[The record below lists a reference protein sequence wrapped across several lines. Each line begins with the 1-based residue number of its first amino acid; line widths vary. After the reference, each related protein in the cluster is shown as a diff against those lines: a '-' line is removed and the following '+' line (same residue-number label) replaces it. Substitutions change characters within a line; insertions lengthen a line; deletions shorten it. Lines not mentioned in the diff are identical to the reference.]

1 MPDARPTTSPVA
13 CESVVVPNIVAK
25 LKDFTARHPAAKR
38 RLVLLAKLVLVA
50 LLAWFIRGALLHG
63 WNSLRDHIRDGRWS
77 PAALSWPWLAL
88 AAVLYSLGQL
98 PCGLFWSRILAALGQ
113 RVPLGAVIRAFYIGH
128 LGKYVPG
135 KAMVVVMR
143 TSMLVPH
150 GARPALAAVSVFYET
165 FTMMAVGALLS
176 AIVLALKYPA
186 RTEWLGGAIL
196 MVGITGLPT
205 FPPVFERIVRR
216 LRSSKADEAEA
227 SHELRRIGLA
237 NFIGGWGLMTIAWI
251 LMGLSVWAV
260 ARGAGFE
267 STRSTATWQLG
278 EEWTIGTIAAA
289 LSVVIGFLSFIPGGF
304 GVRDGVLFSV
314 LGWIYDDAAAM
325 VTAILVRLVWL
336 VAELAVSIILYR
348 MRSGGLDSVVPT
360 PPRSPA

>member
-1 MPDARPTTSPVA
+1 MPSID
-13 CESVVVPNIVAK
+13 AK
-25 LKDFTARHPAAKR
+25 LKDFAARHPTAKR
-38 RLVLLAKLVLVA
+38 RLVLLAKSAFVA
-50 LLAWFIRGALLHG
+50 LLAWFIRGALVDG
-63 WNSLRDHIRDGRWS
+63 WNRLGGLIRDGHWS

-88 AAVLYSLGQL
+88 SAVLYSVGQL
-98 PCGLFWSRILAALGQ
+98 PCGLFWGRILAALGQ

-128 LGKYVPG
+128 LGKYAPG

-176 AIVLALKYPA
+176 AIAVAVKYPE

-205 FPPVFERIVRR
+205 FPPIFERIIGK
-216 LRSSKADEAEA
+216 LRASKADEAEA
-227 SHELRRIGLA
+227 SHELRRIGIVDLLS
-237 NFIGGWGLMTIAWI
+237 GWGLMTIAWI
-251 LMGLSVWAV
+251 LMGLSIWAA
-260 ARGAGFE
+260 ARGAGFTSGRAPSE
-267 STRSTATWQLG
+267 WPLA
-278 EEWTIGTIAAA
+278 EEWTICTIAAA
-289 LSVVIGFLSFIPGGF
+289 LSVVVGFISFIPGGF
-304 GVRDGVLFSV
+304 GVREFILIEVLRSFY
-314 LGWIYDDAAAM
+314 GGAAAL

-348 MRSGGLDSVVPT
+348 MRSGGLDTTVVP
-360 PPRSPA
+360 PPRTPA

>member
-1 MPDARPTTSPVA
+1 LRAVAVSSPIA
-13 CESVVVPNIVAK
+13 A
-25 LKDFTARHPAAKR
+25 LKEFAARHPAAKR
-38 RLVLLAKLVLVA
+38 RLIFAAKLAIVA
-50 LLAWFIRGALLHG
+50 LVAWFIRGALLHG
-63 WNSLRDHIRDGRWS
+63 WNSLHEHIRERRWS
-77 PAALSWPWLAL
+77 PAALSWPWLAF
-88 AAVLYSLGQL
+88 AAVLYSVGQL
-98 PCGLFWSRILAALGQ
+98 PCGLFWSRILTALGQ

-176 AIVLALKYPA
+176 AIVLAVKYPE
-186 RTEWLGGAIL
+186 RTDWLGGAIL

-216 LRSSKADEAEA
+216 LRASKADEAEA
-227 SHELRRIGLA
+227 SHELRRIGFL
-237 NFIGGWGLMTIAWI
+237 NFVAGWGLMTVAWI
-251 LMGLSVWAV
+251 LMGLSIWAV
-260 ARGAGFE
+260 ARGAGFTTSQAA
-267 STRSTATWQLG
+267 STWPLA
-278 EEWTIGTIAAA
+278 EEWTICTIAAA

-314 LGWIYDDAAAM
+314 LGWVYDDAAAM

-336 VAELAVSIILYR
+336 VAELLVSIILYR
-348 MRSGGLDSVVPT
+348 MRSERLPT
-360 PPRSPA
+360 AADAPPRTPA

>member
-1 MPDARPTTSPVA
+1 MSSPL
-13 CESVVVPNIVAK
+13 EKILSFAK
-25 LKDFTARHPAAKR
+25 RHPALKR
-38 RLVLLAKLVLVA
+38 RVVTFGKLAILALV
-50 LLAWFIRGALLHG
+50 AWFIHGALRHG
-63 WNSLRDHIRDGRWS
+63 WDSLGEHIRAGRWS
-77 PAALSWPWLAL
+77 PASLSWSWLAL

-143 TSMLVPH
+143 TSMLTTH
-150 GARPALAAVSVFYET
+150 GAKPAPAAVSVFYET

-176 AIVLALKYPA
+176 AIVLVVKYPE
-186 RTEWLGGAIL
+186 RTDWLWGAVM

-205 FPPVFERIVRR
+205 FPPVFEQIVRR
-216 LRSSKADEAEA
+216 LRASRRDEAEA
-227 SHELRRIGLA
+227 SHEMRRIGPATFLA
-237 NFIGGWGLMTIAWI
+237 GWGLMTIAWI
-251 LMGLSVWAV
+251 LMGLSIWAT
-260 ARGAGFE
+260 ARGAGFTSAQTA
-267 STRSTATWQLG
+267 STWPLG
-278 EEWTIGTIAAA
+278 EEWTICTIAAA

-325 VTAILVRLVWL
+325 VTAVLVRLLWL

-348 MRSGGLDSVVPT
+348 LRPPATGDASSLDPASAFST
-360 PPRSPA
+360 PASP

>member
-1 MPDARPTTSPVA
+1 LAFEPEFREPVA
-13 CESVVVPNIVAK
+13 VSSLIAGVKEFA
-25 LKDFTARHPAAKR
+25 ARHPAAKR
-38 RLVLLAKLVLVA
+38 RLMLLAKVAIVA
-50 LLAWFIRGALLHG
+50 LVAWFIRGALLHG
-63 WNSLRDHIRDGRWS
+63 WNSLGEHIRDGRWS
-77 PAALSWPWLAL
+77 PAALSWPWLFF
-88 AAVLYSLGQL
+88 AAGLYSVGQL

-150 GARPALAAVSVFYET
+150 GAKPALAAVSVFYET
-165 FTMMAVGALLS
+165 FTMMAVGALVS
-176 AIVLALKYPA
+176 AIVLVVKYPE
-186 RTEWLGGAIL
+186 RTDWLGGAIL

-205 FPPVFERIVRR
+205 FPPIFERIVRR
-216 LRSSKADEAEA
+216 LRASKADEAEA
-227 SHELRRIGLA
+227 SHELRRIGLI
-237 NFIGGWGLMTIAWI
+237 NFLTGWGLMTIAWF
-251 LMGLSVWAV
+251 LMGLSIWAV
-260 ARGAGFE
+260 ARGAGF
-267 STRSTATWQLG
+267 SSADTASQWPLTQ
-278 EEWTIGTIAAA
+278 EWTICTIAAA

-314 LGWIYDDAAAM
+314 LGWVYDDAAAM

-336 VAELAVSIILYR
+336 VAELLVSIILYR
-348 MRSGGLDSVVPT
+348 MRSEQSAATDAT

>member
-1 MPDARPTTSPVA
+1 MPSPIA
-13 CESVVVPNIVAK
+13 AI
-25 LKDFTARHPAAKR
+25 KDFTQKHPSAKR
-38 RLVLLAKLVLVA
+38 RVVTLAKLA
-50 LLAWFIRGALLHG
+50 LLVVVAWFIHRSLLHG
-63 WNSLRDHIRDGRWS
+63 WESLREHIQSGRWS
-77 PAALSWPWLAL
+77 PADLCWSWLAL
-88 AAVLYSLGQL
+88 AAALYSLGQL

-113 RVPLGAVIRAFYIGH
+113 RVPLGAVVRAFYIGH

-143 TSMLVPH
+143 TSMLVPY
-150 GARPALAAVSVFYET
+150 GAKPALAAVSVFYET

-176 AIVLALKYPA
+176 AIVILLKYPE
-186 RTEWLGGAIL
+186 RTEWLQGAVL

-205 FPPVFERIVRR
+205 FPPVFEQIVRR
-216 LRSSKADEAEA
+216 LRASKVDEANA
-227 SHELRRIGLA
+227 SHELRRIGVATFLS
-237 NFIGGWGLMTIAWI
+237 GWGLMTVAWI
-251 LMGLSVWAV
+251 LMGLSIWAT
-260 ARGAGFE
+260 ARGAGFT
-267 STRSTATWQLG
+267 SGTSLG

-314 LGWIYDDAAAM
+314 LGWIYGDAAAM

-348 MRSGGLDSVVPT
+348 LRTT
-360 PPRSPA
+360 PDAPLPSSTPAPK

>member
-1 MPDARPTTSPVA
+1 MPSF
-13 CESVVVPNIVAK
+13 VAK
-25 LKDFTARHPAAKR
+25 LKDFAARRPAAKR
-38 RLVLLAKLVLVA
+38 RLILFAKLAIVA

-63 WNSLRDHIRDGRWS
+63 WNGLREHIRNGSWS

-88 AAVLYSLGQL
+88 STLLYSLGQL

-165 FTMMAVGALLS
+165 FTMMAVGALVS
-176 AIVLALKYPA
+176 AIVLAVKYPE
-186 RTEWLGGAIL
+186 RTDWLGGAIL

-205 FPPVFERIVRR
+205 FPPIFERIVRR
-216 LRSSKADEAEA
+216 LRASKADEAEA
-227 SHELRRIGLA
+227 SHELRRIGLL
-237 NFIGGWGLMTIAWI
+237 NFLSGWGLMTIAWF
-251 LMGLSVWAV
+251 LMGLSIWAV
-260 ARGAGFE
+260 VRGAGFT
-267 STRSTATWQLG
+267 SDRTTSAWPLG
-278 EEWTIGTIAAA
+278 EEWTICTIAAA

-314 LGWIYDDAAAM
+314 LGWVYGDAAAM

-348 MRSGGLDSVVPT
+348 MRSGGLDSSVAR
-360 PPRSPA
+360 PPQSPA